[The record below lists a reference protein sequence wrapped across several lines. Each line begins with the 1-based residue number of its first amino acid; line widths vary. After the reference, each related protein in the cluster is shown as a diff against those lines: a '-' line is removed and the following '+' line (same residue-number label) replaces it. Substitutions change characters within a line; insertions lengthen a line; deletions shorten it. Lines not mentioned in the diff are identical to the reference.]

1 MGETSAL
8 VGCLAQ
14 NLHAGPRWCLLE
26 ALIEAFGCSW
36 PCCWVQ
42 DCCSFSNR
50 LFFFFSCVWQNMG
63 KRHLQ
68 SVCNPWLEGAVSASE
83 SPCGGCGGG
92 SLQIS
97 SSPCFCKEGDWPVFL
112 AGRVLFQVQGDHQ
125 ALVSPGS
132 HQDGGFQELHKT
144 CILPHVQKCSF
155 ICSSFSPTAL
165 GGAGRWQCQETK

>member
-1 MGETSAL
+1 
-8 VGCLAQ
+8 
-14 NLHAGPRWCLLE
+14 
-26 ALIEAFGCSW
+26 
-36 PCCWVQ
+36 
-42 DCCSFSNR
+42 
-50 LFFFFSCVWQNMG
+50 MG

-165 GGAGRWQCQETK
+165 GGLGDGSARKQNKVQDLRLLIFLKFFFFSVSI